1 MIQMTVNGS
10 LKFEDL
16 ISLDEDKEG
25 VLRREVLLKLIH
37 LDSTDRASV
46 LKMMEALVE
55 ASITSKPLN

>member
-1 MIQMTVNGS
+1 VIQMTVKGS

>member
-1 MIQMTVNGS
+1 MTVNGS

>member
-1 MIQMTVNGS
+1 MIQMTVKGS

>member
-1 MIQMTVNGS
+1 VIQMTVNGS

>member
-1 MIQMTVNGS
+1 MTVQGS

>member
-1 MIQMTVNGS
+1 VIQMTVQGS

>member
-1 MIQMTVNGS
+1 MIQMTVQGS

>member
-1 MIQMTVNGS
+1 MTVKGS